1 MADSSG
7 QPAAQ
12 RIGALRVN
20 DCRWGRLAQ
29 NFSRNPRPVPSYPC
43 TVVVSVR
50 GNGSPAA
57 GEAEP
62 DSRLIDYQPRRLFF
76 RRQQRIGRHKAQRL
90 PGKAGQHLDSAT
102 RWGGDDGLAPAGAGA
117 CRADFPS
124 TLRRHRRDT
133 GRQAYQ
139 LLRIAACSACGRP
152 SAGCQSGR
160 WAASGRGRS
169 DCRQS
174 NTSGSAINCRQ
185 QR

>member
-43 TVVVSVR
+43 TVVVSSVGKTAHQLPEKR
-50 GNGSPAA
+50 SR
-57 GEAEP
+57 
-62 DSRLIDYQPRRLFF
+62 DSRGLIDYQPRRLFF

-102 RWGGDDGLAPAGAGA
+102 RWGGDDGLAPKLAQEHARQRGLPVHAPPSPPRYRAAGVSVAQGLPPARPAGG
-117 CRADFPS
+117 
-124 TLRRHRRDT
+124 HRRD
-133 GRQAYQ
+133 AS
-139 LLRIAACSACGRP
+139 LDAGRP
-152 SAGCQSGR
+152 AGNVAGPT
-160 WAASGRGRS
+160 AARATPPDR
-169 DCRQS
+169 R
-174 NTSGSAINCRQ
+174 
-185 QR
+185 